1 MRDIAIPSGIAEVGY
16 AETDIPDLVAG
27 ALVQQRL
34 LSIAPSPVTA
44 DDLAA
49 IFGAALENW

>member
-49 IFGAALENW
+49 IFGASLENW